1 MVPQDDGD
9 HAEEHFQPG
18 EVLVVV
24 EVQAEFYEEV
34 LEHVVALAQGDP
46 GAGEEHEWGGDFVE
60 ALLVLDVVC
69 TDEMVQEAFKAF
81 LLLLG
86 EVGGTC
92 AMAVESDDFVEGVV
106 GGGLGEDLVV
116 GGWGVGELGGFV
128 GLGKVFLVLAFLYC
142 G

>member
-9 HAEEHFQPG
+9 HAEEHFQAG

-24 EVQAEFYEEV
+24 EVQAEFGEEV
-34 LEHVVALAQGDP
+34 LEHVVAFAQGDA
-46 GAGEEHEWGGDFVE
+46 GSGEEHERGGDFVQ

-69 TDEMVQEAFKAF
+69 TDEIVQEGFKAF

-92 AMAVESDDFVEGVV
+92 AVAVESDDFVKRVV
-106 GGGLGEDLVV
+106 ERGLGENLLV
-116 GGWGVGELGGFV
+116 GGWG
-128 GLGKVFLVLAFLYC
+128 LGK
-142 G
+142 